1 MHIYTKTEHI
11 NSSHKHAQIWE
22 KAILKMIVILSG
34 TGQSQPLNG
43 YATSQGHYENS
54 SSLNQDTP
62 QTTKFESSTNYSLLS
77 PENETISGADGGRVT
92 NGGEEEYSLLDRGSG
107 HGRAKTTASQKRE
120 QLDGYSRLFSN

>member
-1 MHIYTKTEHI
+1 MHIYTKTDH
-11 NSSHKHAQIWE
+11 NNCHKHAQIWE
-22 KAILKMIVILSG
+22 QAILKTIVILSG
-34 TGQSQPLNG
+34 TGQSQSLNG
-43 YATSQGHYENS
+43 YATSPVRYEN

-107 HGRAKTTASQKRE
+107 HGREKTTASQKRE
-120 QLDGYSRLFSN
+120 QSEGYSRLFSN